1 MKMMNLFFYFNKN
14 VEVEQINTNVYM
26 FILFLFGVLFN
37 LCWPIYLF
45 IYLVGYLVIPWG
57 LVYMLKGLVNL

>member
-1 MKMMNLFFYFNKN
+1 MNLFFYFNKN

-45 IYLVGYLVIPWG
+45 IYLVGYLVIP
-57 LVYMLKGLVNL
+57 